1 MLIQPTQKAALLISV
16 AIRREEIKT
25 MEQILIKILGLT
37 YSLLALPAM
46 VIIAVAYYRKNRTK
60 GGIYFSIGAIAT
72 AVGSMFNQLFPKHL
86 FIDSATGALSSSMK
100 SFASIAL
107 IIHLIGFL
115 TMVTAWGIIT
125 FTKEKRIV

>member
-46 VIIAVAYYRKNRTK
+46 VII
-60 GGIYFSIGAIAT
+60 S
-72 AVGSMFNQLFPKHL
+72 P
-86 FIDSATGALSSSMK
+86 
-100 SFASIAL
+100 
-107 IIHLIGFL
+107 
-115 TMVTAWGIIT
+115 
-125 FTKEKRIV
+125 